1 MMALPDVASSGEWRK
16 ARLEL
21 LAHEKELTRHQTAI
35 NAERRRL
42 PMVRIDKKYVF
53 EGPDGPVELKDLF
66 GDSRQLIIQHVML
79 GHDWD
84 DACPGCTAGVDEL
97 APGHL
102 RHLSSRDTAFAL
114 VSRAPFA
121 KIAEVKERKG
131 WFTPWYSAYGTDFNY
146 DFQVSLDESRG
157 QVEYNYRA
165 EPGLLGGDR
174 SSEMSGMSCFLR
186 DGANVFHTY
195 STYARGTEFLGNTYT
210 FLDMTALGRQED
222 WEEPKDR
229 VPAVRGG
236 DPTFTD

>member
-1 MMALPDVASSGEWRK
+1 MALPDVASSGEWRK

-84 DACPGCTAGVDEL
+84 DACPGCTAGIDEL

-229 VPAVRGG
+229 VAEPRPAGPV
-236 DPTFTD
+236 FL